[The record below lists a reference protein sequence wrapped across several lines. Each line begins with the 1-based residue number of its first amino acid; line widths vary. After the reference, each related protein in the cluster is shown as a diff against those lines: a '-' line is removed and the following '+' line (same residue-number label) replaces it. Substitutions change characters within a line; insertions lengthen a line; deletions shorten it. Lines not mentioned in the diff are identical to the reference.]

1 MKERQSTWV
10 TRMGG
15 QQPRRALAV
24 YTLSVVKGADR
35 GKSVRVDRSRFSVG
49 ALDGNGL
56 KLGDPTVSGLHLEL
70 SHHEAGI
77 RVRDLGSR
85 NGTFVDGVRVLD
97 ALLTGPATLT
107 LGASE
112 LRFEPQAGSIDVA
125 ASGVDHFGPLVGS
138 SLPMR
143 ELYALLES
151 FAKTD
156 STVLIHG
163 ETGTGKELVAEAIA
177 QASPRV
183 DQPLV
188 VVDCS
193 ALAPTLVESE
203 LFGHEKG
210 AFTGATAAKPG
221 VFERAHGGTV
231 FLDEVGELPLE
242 LQPRLLRVLERREVQ
257 RLGAKGPTTVD
268 VRILAATHRALEAE
282 VNAGRFRAD
291 LFYRLSVLRVEVPAL
306 RDRKEDLPAL
316 VRHFGGPGFALDEKA
331 LQRLLSHDW
340 PGNVRELRNAV
351 ERLRA
356 GAAPITAPEA
366 ASTTPPAPPIRL
378 EDPFLVQKERLVQA
392 FERQYAKALLEAC
405 QGNLAEGARLA
416 GVSRMAVV
424 KMLGRLGLLPG

>member
-1 MKERQSTWV
+1 MTDRQSTWV

-15 QQPRRALAV
+15 DRPRRALAV
-24 YTLSVVKGADR
+24 YTLTVAKGADR
-35 GKSVRVDRSRFSVG
+35 GKQVRVDRPRFSVG

-56 KLGDPTVSGLHLEL
+56 KLVDPTVSGLHLEL
-70 SHHEAGI
+70 SHDDAGI

-85 NGTFVDGVRVLD
+85 NGTFVDGVRVVE
-97 ALLTGPATLT
+97 AILTGAATLT
-107 LGASE
+107 LGATE
-112 LRFEPQAGSIDVA
+112 LRFEPQAGAVELP
-125 ASGVDHFGPLVGS
+125 ASGVDRFGPLVGS

-143 ELYALLES
+143 ELYAQLEA

-163 ETGTGKELVAEAIA
+163 ETGTGKELVAEALV
-177 QASPRV
+177 QASSRAER
-183 DQPLV
+183 PLV

-210 AFTGATAAKPG
+210 AFTGATQAKPG
-221 VFERAHGGTV
+221 VFERASGGTV

-257 RLGAKGPTTVD
+257 RLGAKAPTPVD

-291 LFYRLSVLRVEVPAL
+291 LFYRLSVLRVETPPL
-306 RDRKEDLPAL
+306 RERREDVPAL
-316 VRHFGGPGFALDEKA
+316 VRHFAGPGFTVDEKTMR
-331 LQRLLSHDW
+331 RLVAHDW

-356 GAAPITAPEA
+356 GAQPLVAAPAATAPSPGA
-366 ASTTPPAPPIRL
+366 VVRL
-378 EDPFLVQKERLVQA
+378 DEPFLVQKERLVQA
-392 FERQYAKALLEAC
+392 FERDYAKALLEAC
-405 QGNLAEGARLA
+405 GGNLAEGARMA